1 MQNDGSY
8 IHCLLQKLFLKTSE
22 ERNMDNNLMQRRK
35 IANIH
40 FVEHIRTHVKHDVGR
55 IYSLCMRCTL
65 LNKLLLVLNTK
76 EQILD
81 LVSKVQF
88 VKIKSI

>member
-35 IANIH
+35 IAKIH
-40 FVEHIRTHVKHDVGR
+40 FVEHIRTHVKQDVGR

-65 LNKLLLVLNTK
+65 LNKLLLVLK
-76 EQILD
+76 LAEQVLY
-81 LVSKVQF
+81 LVD
-88 VKIKSI
+88 KIEFTVF